1 MATREN
7 DIKDYCDSLY
17 TELFTMKSK
26 LGEFSCMIELKEEK
40 EKTLLNPF
48 KRHIDEILSFI
59 DWKLVIFSK
68 LYPVAWKRLAQD
80 FEGTVSVPPVETMK
94 ESEQTPGGYIGG

>member
-1 MATREN
+1 MATRQN

-17 TELFTMKSK
+17 TELFSMKSK
-26 LGEFSCMIELKEEK
+26 LGEFVSMIEQKEEK
-40 EKTLLNPF
+40 EKTLLNPY
-48 KRHIDEILSFI
+48 KRHMNEIISFI

-68 LYPVAWKRLAQD
+68 FYPVAWNRFAKD
-80 FEGTVSVPPVETMK
+80 FESTVSVPPVETM